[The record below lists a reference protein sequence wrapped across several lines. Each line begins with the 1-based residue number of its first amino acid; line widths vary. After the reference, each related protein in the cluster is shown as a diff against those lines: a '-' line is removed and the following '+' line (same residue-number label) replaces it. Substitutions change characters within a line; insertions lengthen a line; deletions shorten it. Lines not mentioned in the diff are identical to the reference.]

1 VFVILASFKINY
13 IQTCIKAYSC
23 HALIHAL
30 LSNSS
35 LHVSDNEAYSTAR
48 TCAPSDQSSA
58 ITAPPAARYATRI
71 RQSLFVPTT
80 RKKPIR
86 SCRRLSS
93 KARCRY
99 AALPRYGF
107 SLRAV
112 STDPGT
118 ARLAFLQAKYEP
130 TVGACIG
137 NNGSRRSNNKL
148 LSVSK
153 KYKLAATSPPTPVP
167 GNASAAGAEA
177 DFLMPRSKPL
187 V

>member
-93 KARCRY
+93 NTIDVDMLRCPVMDSRCVRSQPIPARR
-99 AALPRYGF
+99 G
-107 SLRAV
+107 S
-112 STDPGT
+112 
-118 ARLAFLQAKYEP
+118 RLKYEP

-137 NNGSRRSNNKL
+137 NNGPRRSNNKL
-148 LSVSK
+148 LSASK